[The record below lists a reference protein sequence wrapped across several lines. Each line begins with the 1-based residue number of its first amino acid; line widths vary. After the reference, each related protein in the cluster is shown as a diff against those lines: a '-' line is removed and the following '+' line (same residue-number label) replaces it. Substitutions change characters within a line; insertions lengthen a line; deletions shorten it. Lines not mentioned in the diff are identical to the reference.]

1 MSLRARLTL
10 LNMFLVGGILLL
22 FGTAIYLSVSVTLVN
37 QVDRTLIRSA
47 NLVYALI
54 GINNS
59 GELDIQEP
67 PASELSPD
75 IFIQLWLRNGQSR
88 WTTDNIAWLG
98 VPLDTQ
104 SVGIVNPEFR
114 DSLVSDVHLRVL
126 TVPLTLGNNNRLMG
140 TLQVAASMA
149 VVDATQRILL
159 VILLIGSVIAMLIA
173 GLVGWFSISQALRP
187 LKLVTNTALQITR
200 ADDLSRRIP
209 YHGPQNDE
217 VGKLIMAFN
226 QTLGR
231 LENLFNSQRRF
242 LADVGHE
249 LRTPLTVIKGNV
261 SLMRRIK
268 EADEESLESIDS
280 ETDRLTRL
288 VGDLLLLAQAESG
301 KLPLNRKTVELDSV
315 VLEVMQ
321 EMRVLSQDRITLKL
335 GEIDQVLVCGDKDR
349 LKQVLVNLV
358 GNAIQYTP
366 NGGQVTVGVSK
377 MDGKACVAV
386 SDNGPGIPAEDLP
399 HIFERFYRGTKSRT
413 RTRDGKGFGL
423 GLSIAYWIVRN
434 HEGEIKVDSN
444 PADGTTFTIW
454 LPLANG
460 PCTEEP
466 VELH

>member
-187 LKLVTNTALQITR
+187 
-200 ADDLSRRIP
+200 
-209 YHGPQNDE
+209 
-217 VGKLIMAFN
+217 
-226 QTLGR
+226 
-231 LENLFNSQRRF
+231 
-242 LADVGHE
+242 
-249 LRTPLTVIKGNV
+249 TPLIP
-261 SLMRRIK
+261 
-268 EADEESLESIDS
+268 E
-280 ETDRLTRL
+280 
-288 VGDLLLLAQAESG
+288 
-301 KLPLNRKTVELDSV
+301 P
-315 VLEVMQ
+315 
-321 EMRVLSQDRITLKL
+321 
-335 GEIDQVLVCGDKDR
+335 
-349 LKQVLVNLV
+349 
-358 GNAIQYTP
+358 
-366 NGGQVTVGVSK
+366 
-377 MDGKACVAV
+377 CV
-386 SDNGPGIPAEDLP
+386 
-399 HIFERFYRGTKSRT
+399 R
-413 RTRDGKGFGL
+413 
-423 GLSIAYWIVRN
+423 
-434 HEGEIKVDSN
+434 
-444 PADGTTFTIW
+444 
-454 LPLANG
+454 
-460 PCTEEP
+460 
-466 VELH
+466 